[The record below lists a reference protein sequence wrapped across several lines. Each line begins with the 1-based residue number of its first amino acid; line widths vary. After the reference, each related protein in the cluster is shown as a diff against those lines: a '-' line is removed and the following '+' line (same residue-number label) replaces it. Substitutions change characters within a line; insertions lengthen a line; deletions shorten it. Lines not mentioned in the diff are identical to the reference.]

1 MLIKLVSVVTTIEY
15 LTVVNQLPGVTVAGG
30 LRASESSLS
39 SVCWA

>member
-1 MLIKLVSVVTTIEY
+1 MLIKLVFVVTTIEY
-15 LTVVNQLPGVTVAGG
+15 LTVNQLPGVTVAGG